1 MYISTIKENEY
12 RERIVETEAYLSKKA
27 NVGSFRSFDGAEL
40 AYEYYLTNPCRSSII
55 IIHGFT
61 EFAKK
66 YREMCWYFLNSG
78 YNVFVFDQ
86 RGHGL
91 SHRDVAPLQLTHIDR
106 FSDYADDLKE
116 FINKVVSPASGDIP
130 LFIYSHSMG
139 GAITLDFLE
148 RNPGKIAKAVLSAPM
163 LCPTTRGV
171 PRKVLR
177 KIVETQA
184 KKDGWR
190 ARFKHSGEFNP
201 APEFERTS
209 DMSRA
214 RFEYH
219 MQSRLAEEKYQTSAA
234 TNRWMYEAL
243 SLIDTVGA
251 KRNVSEISSEILVF
265 SAEKDKVVRNRPQ
278 RILASWLPKSR
289 HIFVKDAKHNL
300 HSSSDEI
307 LQQYMNNILEF
318 FSN

>member
-12 RERIVETEAYLSKKA
+12 RERIVEIEASLSKKA

-78 YNVFVFDQ
+78 YNVFIFDQ

-91 SHRDVAPLQLTHIDR
+91 SHRDVSPLQLTHVDR

-116 FINKVVSPASGDIP
+116 FIDKIVSPASGNLP

-163 LCPTTRGV
+163 FCPITKGL

-184 KKDGWR
+184 KKDGWK
-190 ARFKHSGEFNP
+190 ARFKYSGGFNP

-214 RFEYH
+214 RFDYH
-219 MQSRLAEEKYQTSAA
+219 MQSRLAEERYQTSAA
-234 TNRWMYEAL
+234 TNRWMYEVL
-243 SLIDTVGA
+243 SLVDTVAA
-251 KRNVSEISSEILVF
+251 KRNVTKISAEILVF
-265 SAEKDKVVRNRPQ
+265 SAEKDKVVRNGLQ
-278 RILASWLPKSR
+278 RIFASR
-289 HIFVKDAKHNL
+289 HLNCRHILVKSAKHNL

-307 LQQYMNNILEF
+307 L
-318 FSN
+318 